1 MYLKK
6 CLKISLLILQLFLL
20 PNRLVLK
27 ETIRTHS
34 EMNKSFANK
43 IVDLLQE
50 GDEHL
55 EDMIAEYIAKSK
67 KNPFNQG
74 EVSDDFLNWKN
85 KSTPKTKFLNHT
97 LFFIK
102 KSQTE
107 KKSNMLLL
115 KVKPR

>member
-27 ETIRTHS
+27 EIIRTHS

-55 EDMIAEYIAKSK
+55 EDMIAEYIAKTK

-74 EVSDDFLNWKN
+74 EFTVDFLNWKDN
-85 KSTPKTKFLNHT
+85 K
-97 LFFIK
+97 
-102 KSQTE
+102 E
-107 KKSNMLLL
+107 KK
-115 KVKPR
+115 VQ

>member
-27 ETIRTHS
+27 EIIRPHS

-55 EDMIAEYIAKSK
+55 EDMIAEYIAKTK

-74 EVSDDFLNWKN
+74 EFSDDFLNWKN
-85 KSTPKTKFLNHT
+85 NK
-97 LFFIK
+97 
-102 KSQTE
+102 E
-107 KKSNMLLL
+107 KKAQ
-115 KVKPR
+115 